1 MRRSTIRHLVLVVL
15 SLALLGVSCG
25 GGAEPTASQCDGGRI
40 CVNALAQGGVRVD
53 LLQAQEALSTGDS
66 TFTFGMVTKQGGL
79 LTGGSP
85 QVWIARNGRARPLGP
100 FRATFHKFT
109 PNPEDKSPRSP
120 LTGFYAAPVSIPAPG
135 TWSVAAVAD
144 VSGSRLVGAR
154 SLNVTSAK
162 GPAQIGT
169 KAISVR
175 TPVATNESEAK
186 TICTRKPPDPM
197 HYISLDRALANGK
210 PTVVSFATPLLCES
224 QLCGPVV
231 DEQLLV
237 FERIGRQQANFV
249 HVEEFPPGRDLEPD
263 PHTIPSYWTKWG
275 FKTEPWTLVIDAK
288 GIVRARFEGPVSAAL
303 IEEALRPLL

>member
-1 MRRSTIRHLVLVVL
+1 MRPSPAGRFAVAVL
-15 SLALLGVSCG
+15 SFAVLGMSCG
-25 GGAEPTASQCDGGRI
+25 GGAEQTAECDTGGT
-40 CVNALAQGGVRVD
+40 CVNALTQGGVQVD
-53 LLQAQEALSTGDS
+53 LLQAQAALPTGDS
-66 TFTFGMVTKQGGL
+66 TFTFGMVTKQGAL

-120 LTGFYAAPVSIPAPG
+120 LTGFYAAAVSIPAPG

-154 SLNVTSAK
+154 SLNVTSEE
-162 GPAQIGT
+162 GPAQVGT

-175 TPVATNESEAK
+175 TPVARSNAEAK

-210 PTVVSFATPLLCES
+210 PTVVTFATPLLCES

-231 DEQLLV
+231 DEQLIV
-237 FERIGRQQANFV
+237 FERVGPKRANFV
-249 HVEEFPPGRDLEPD
+249 HVEEFPPGRDLKPD

-275 FKTEPWTLVIDAK
+275 FETEPWTFVIDGK
-288 GIVRARFEGPVSAAL
+288 GTVRARFEGPVSAAL
-303 IEEALRPLL
+303 IEDALTPLL